1 MFNYE
6 EVQFA
11 EKPLL
16 KPVFFGSAIFLFLFV
31 LFSLLFKNQ
40 ALAVFSAIQSFISI
54 NLGWFYLLSVSFFV
68 SLCFILA
75 LSPLGRIK
83 LGPEGSQAEFSYL
96 SWMAML
102 FSAGMGIGLLY
113 YGVAEPLMHFASP
126 PTEGIAPRT
135 LEAAK
140 QSLKITFFHW
150 GISAWSIYAVVGLGL
165 AYFSYRHNLPL
176 TIRSALY
183 PLIGD
188 RIYGWPGH
196 IVDIFAVLGTM
207 FGVATSLGFGVTQV
221 NAGLNHLFGLPIDPL
236 WQILG
241 IAVIT
246 GLATVSV
253 VSGLDAGIK
262 KLSELNLAF
271 AVVLLLAVLILG
283 PTLFLLRSFVQNI
296 GEYFDGFIQMTFNMY
311 SYETAVGND
320 AVQSWLQ
327 GWTIFYWGWWISW
340 SPFVGMF
347 IARIS
352 RGRTIR
358 EFIAGVLFVP
368 SAFTFLW
375 MTVFGDTAILMS
387 LKDGVFE
394 QINANTALF
403 EMFAQLPFGSLLS
416 GLSIILI
423 VTFFV
428 TSSDS
433 GSLVIDTLTAGGR
446 HDAQTWQRV
455 FWAIT
460 EGVVASVLLLV
471 GGASALKSLQTAAIA
486 AALPFTIILFIF
498 CLGIIKAL
506 KNESYKSL
514 STERKSN
521 VAHSHLP
528 WKQRLRS
535 IVSWPRSKQIIT
547 YIENIVMPAMEDV
560 KAELSRHTDDMILDV
575 EMEIQINRTEDNGIE
590 LIFTHGDE
598 TDFLYSAKLV
608 RYNIPT
614 FAYMER
620 NKQGDATKERS
631 HYYRLEPHLLEGSQH
646 YDIYG
651 FTKEQVIQDILHLYE
666 EHLTYLQIVREETN
680 MTPETT

>member
-6 EVQFA
+6 EVKFA
-11 EKPLL
+11 DKPLL
-16 KPVFFGSAIFLFLFV
+16 KPVFFGSAIFLFIFV
-31 LFSLLFKNQ
+31 VLTLIFKEE
-40 ALAVFSAIQSFISI
+40 APKYFGAVLSFIST
-54 NLGWFYLLSVSFFV
+54 NFGWFYLLAVSFFV
-68 SLCFILA
+68 SLCFILSI
-75 LSPLGRIK
+75 SPLGRIK
-83 LGPEGSQAEFSYL
+83 LGPEGSQPDFSYL
-96 SWMAML
+96 SWVAML

-113 YGVAEPLMHFASP
+113 YGVAEPLTHFINP
-126 PTEGIAPRT
+126 PTADIDPRS
-135 LEAAK
+135 LAAAK

-150 GISAWSIYAVVGLGL
+150 GISAWAIYAVVGLGL
-165 AYFSYRHNLPL
+165 AYFAYRHNLPL

-188 RIYGWPGH
+188 RIYGWAGH

-207 FGVATSLGFGVTQV
+207 FGVATSLGFGVMQV
-221 NAGLNHLFGLPIDPL
+221 NAGLNHLFGMPVSATY
-236 WQILG
+236 QVMG
-241 IAVIT
+241 IAIIT
-246 GLATVSV
+246 GLATISV
-253 VSGLDAGIK
+253 VSGLDAGVK
-262 KLSELNLAF
+262 RLSELNLAV
-271 AVVLLLAVLILG
+271 AVLLLFAVLILG

-296 GEYFDGFIQMTFNMY
+296 GEYIDGFVKMTFNMY
-311 SYETAVGND
+311 SYETASGNKE
-320 AVQSWLQ
+320 VQSWLQ

-358 EFIAGVLFVP
+358 EFITGVLLVP
-368 SAFTFLW
+368 AAFTFLW
-375 MTVFGDTAILMS
+375 MTVFGDTAILIAIRENT
-387 LKDGVFE
+387 FE
-394 QINANTALF
+394 VLNTNTALF
-403 EMFAQLPFGSLLS
+403 ETFSYLPFGTILS
-416 GLSIILI
+416 GISIVLI
-423 VTFFV
+423 ITFFV

-446 HDAQTWQRV
+446 HDAKLWQRI
-455 FWAIT
+455 FWAVT
-460 EGVVASVLLLV
+460 EGVVASVLLIA
-471 GGASALKSLQTAAIA
+471 GGNAALGALQTAAIT

-506 KNESYKSL
+506 KKEAYKNL

-535 IVSWPRSKQIIT
+535 IVSWPRSKQIIA
-547 YIENIVMPAMEDV
+547 YIESTVLPAMEEV
-560 KAELSRHTDDMILDV
+560 KAELLKHTENMVLDV
-575 EMEIQINRTEDNGIE
+575 EMKVQINRSEDHGVE
-590 LIFTHGDE
+590 LILTHGDE
-598 TDFLYSAKLV
+598 TDFLYALKLIS
-608 RYNIPT
+608 YNIPT

-620 NKQGDATKERS
+620 NKQGDITKERT

-666 EHLTYLQIVREETN
+666 EHLTYLQIVREEGN
-680 MTPETT
+680 ITPE

>member
-16 KPVFFGSAIFLFLFV
+16 KPVFFGSAIFLVLFV
-31 LFSLLFKNQ
+31 FLSLIFKEQ
-40 ALAVFSAIQSFISI
+40 AAAVFSVVQSFIFV
-54 NLGWFYLLSVSFFV
+54 NFGWFYLSAVSFFV
-68 SLCFILA
+68 VLCFIFA

-83 LGPEGSQAEFSYL
+83 LGPEGSNPEFSYM
-96 SWMAML
+96 SWIAML

-113 YGVAEPLMHFASP
+113 YGVAEPLMHYASP
-126 PTEGIAPRT
+126 PPIDGIEPRS
-135 LEAAK
+135 LAAAK

-150 GISAWSIYAVVGLGL
+150 GVSAWSIYAIVGLGL
-165 AYFSYRHNLPL
+165 AYFAYRHNLPL

-183 PLIGD
+183 PLIGE

-196 IVDIFAVLGTM
+196 LVDIFAVLGTM
-207 FGVATSLGFGVTQV
+207 FGVATSLGFGVMQV
-221 NAGLNHLFGLPIDPL
+221 NAGLNHLFGLPIGTM
-236 WQILG
+236 WQVLG
-241 IAVIT
+241 IAAIT
-246 GLATVSV
+246 GLATISV

-262 KLSELNLAF
+262 KLSELNLIV

-296 GEYFDGFIQMTFNMY
+296 GEYLDGLVQMTFNMY
-311 SYETAVGND
+311 SYETAIGNE
-320 AVQSWLQ
+320 AVQGWVQ

-387 LKDGVFE
+387 LKDGVFDK
-394 QINANTALF
+394 INTNTALF

-423 VTFFV
+423 ITFFV

-446 HDAQTWQRV
+446 HDAAVWQRV
-455 FWAIT
+455 FWAVT
-460 EGVVASVLLLV
+460 EGAVAAVLIIV
-471 GGASALKSLQTAAIA
+471 GGTSALTALQTSAITM
-486 AALPFTIILFIF
+486 ALPFTVILIVF

-506 KNESYKSL
+506 KNEAYKSL

-535 IVSWPRSKQIIT
+535 IVSWPRSKQIFT
-547 YIENIVMPAMEDV
+547 YIDNIVMPAMEEV
-560 KAELSRHTDDMILDV
+560 KAELSKHTDNMILDV
-575 EMEIQINRTEDNGIE
+575 EMDVQVRRTEDRGAE
-590 LIFTHGDE
+590 LILTHGDE
-598 TDFLYSAKLV
+598 TDFIYALKLV
-608 RYNIPT
+608 SYNIPT

-620 NKQGDATKERS
+620 NKQGDATKERT

-646 YDIYG
+646 YDVYG
-651 FTKEQVIQDILHLYE
+651 FTKEQIIQDILHLYE

-680 MTPETT
+680 ITPE